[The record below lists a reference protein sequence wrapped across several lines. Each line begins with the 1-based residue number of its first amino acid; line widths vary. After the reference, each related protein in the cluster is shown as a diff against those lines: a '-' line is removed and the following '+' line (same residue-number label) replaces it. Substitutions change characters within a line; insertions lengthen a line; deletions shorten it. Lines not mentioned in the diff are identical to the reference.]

1 MLTRVVRASV
11 IRGVAGRRAIS
22 SSTPRFLEVKEA
34 TEAQKKMI
42 ENEVALTP
50 RVQNVLDLICELNL
64 IEISELSA
72 AIQVK
77 FDIPEMGFAMGGGG
91 GSAGGETAA
100 EEEKK
105 EEKTSFDVKLVSF
118 DAKNK
123 IKVIKEVRAITG
135 LGLKEA
141 KELVESVPAVL
152 KKELKK
158 AEAEEL
164 MAKITEMGGVG
175 ELE

>member
-1 MLTRVVRASV
+1 MLSRVVRASV
-11 IRGVAGRRAIS
+11 SRGAARRAIS
-22 SSTPRFLEVKEA
+22 TSVPRFLEAKEA
-34 TEAQKKMI
+34 TEEQKQMI
-42 ENEVALTP
+42 ENETSLTP
-50 RVQNVLDLICELNL
+50 RVQKALDVICELNL
-64 IEISELSA
+64 IEIAELSK

-77 FDIPEMGFAMGGGG
+77 FDIPDMGFAVGTGG
-91 GSAGGETAA
+91 GSAAAPA

-105 EEKTSFDVKLVSF
+105 EEKTSFDVKLVSY

-123 IKVIKEVRAITG
+123 IKVIKEIRAITG

-152 KKELKK
+152 KKDVKK
-158 AEAEEL
+158 AEADEL
-164 MAKITEMGGVG
+164 LAKITEMGGVG

>member
-1 MLTRVVRASV
+1 MLSRVVRASV
-11 IRGVAGRRAIS
+11 SRGVARRAIS
-22 SSTPRFLEVKEA
+22 TSMPRFLEVKEA
-34 TEAQKKMI
+34 TEEQKQMI
-42 ENEVALTP
+42 ENELSLSP
-50 RVQNVLDLICELNL
+50 RVQVALNAICELSL
-64 IEISELSA
+64 IEIAELSKA
-72 AIQVK
+72 VQVK
-77 FDIPEMGFAMGGGG
+77 FDLPEMGFAMGAAS
-91 GSAGGETAA
+91 GSAAPV
-100 EEEKK
+100 EEEVK
-105 EEKTSFDVKLVSF
+105 EEKTAFDVKLVSF

-152 KKELKK
+152 KKDVKK

-164 MAKITEMGGVG
+164 IAKIAEIGGVG